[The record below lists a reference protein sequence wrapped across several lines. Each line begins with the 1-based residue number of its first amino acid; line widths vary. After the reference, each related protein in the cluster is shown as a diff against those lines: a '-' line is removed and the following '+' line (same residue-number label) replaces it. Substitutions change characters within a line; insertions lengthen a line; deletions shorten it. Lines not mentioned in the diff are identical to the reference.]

1 VCGYYPKP
9 VLLKLWNFWKLRLKS
24 WEKMM
29 LPMKSLWNGSR
40 GGAWSKNHMLKGWQE
55 KEDSEGHRKRMIR
68 RRRTLL
74 TEIAV

>member
-1 VCGYYPKP
+1 
-9 VLLKLWNFWKLRLKS
+9 
-24 WEKMM
+24 M